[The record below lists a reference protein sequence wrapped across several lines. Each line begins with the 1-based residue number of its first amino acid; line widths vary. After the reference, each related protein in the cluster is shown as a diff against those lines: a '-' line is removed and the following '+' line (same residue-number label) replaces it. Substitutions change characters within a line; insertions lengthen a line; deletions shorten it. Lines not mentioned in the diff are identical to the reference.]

1 LDKHEAI
8 LLIGPT
14 GSGKTPLGDLFEDRG
29 LWGRPCAH
37 FDFGRELRRIG
48 RDGDPLFD
56 PDEIAFIRRVLDEG
70 LLLENEH
77 FHVAWKILTAFIA
90 GRCSGH
96 NGLIV
101 LNGLPRHVGQAG
113 DVDCM
118 VDVGAVVHLNCTPE
132 AVLERIRTNAGGDRT
147 RRADDALAAVR
158 KRLADFDERTRPVL
172 EHYRALGASVVE
184 IDVAPDAT
192 SEDIMTSLEDRN
204 AEHR

>member
-1 LDKHEAI
+1 MDKHEAI

-14 GSGKTPLGDLFEDRG
+14 GSGKTPLGDLLDERG

-90 GRCSGH
+90 GRHAGH
-96 NGLIV
+96 NRLLV

-118 VDVGAVVHLNCTPE
+118 VDVGAVIHLNCTPE
-132 AVLERIRTNAGGDRT
+132 VVLERIRTNAGGDRS
-147 RRADDALAAVR
+147 RRADDVLAAVR
-158 KRLADFDERTRPVL
+158 KRLTDFDERTRPLVD
-172 EHYRALGASVVE
+172 HYRALGARGIEIEVARGTMPENIITCVE
-184 IDVAPDAT
+184 AA
-192 SEDIMTSLEDRN
+192 R
-204 AEHR
+204 